1 MEQTQQKLNRGF
13 ASMDRD
19 EVIKI
24 ARKGGQTISQNREHM
39 STIGRKGGMAKR
51 KKRTKKIYAATLT
64 KSKDA

>member
-51 KKRTKKIYAATLT
+51 TKKNKIYNATL
-64 KSKDA
+64 KRSKDA